1 MNIREHPSYTDDDY
15 AYMVGR
21 GYTDEQIA
29 DYWTAEAY
37 RIQQQ
42 QQRAQTTSRRTTS
55 TPMRCRDCGAH
66 GHTDHRGLGLSCGCA
81 AE

>member
-1 MNIREHPSYTDDDY
+1 MDIRTHPSYTDDDY
-15 AYMVGR
+15 AYMVSR

-37 RIQQQ
+37 RIARQKE
-42 QQRAQTTSRRTTS
+42 RAQPRPVKSSPT
-55 TPMRCRDCGAH
+55 RCCECGAP
-66 GHTDHRGLGLSCGCA
+66 GAVNDRGLGISCGCA